1 MCSLC
6 GGDTPCGVCFWFVW
20 SLSSGSGPV
29 LRPFG
34 GVFDTPVDALFSNGL
49 RGPREGTGCVESVC
63 AVSLS
68 FAAAQRVVPR
78 PGFREVGE
86 WWWFENS
93 RAYLYYFFI
102 VNDCQSIVRFSRV
115 GSGRE
120 AFEGRWGFRAM
131 RLSL

>member
-34 GVFDTPVDALFSNGL
+34 GVFDTPVDALFCKGSRVV
-49 RGPREGTGCVESVC
+49 RGVPGCVDRQVR
-63 AVSLS
+63 VSLLL
-68 FAAAQRVVPR
+68 AAQHGGLA
-78 PGFREVGE
+78 PGDWGGLLVR
-86 WWWFENS
+86 WWFENS

-115 GSGRE
+115 GEWPG
-120 AFEGRWGFRAM
+120 G
-131 RLSL
+131 L

>member
-1 MCSLC
+1 MTRPGVGLWWGFSGGPVPC
-6 GGDTPCGVCFWFVW
+6 GGVR
-20 SLSSGSGPV
+20 
-29 LRPFG
+29 RPFSR
-34 GVFDTPVDALFSNGL
+34 VFDTPVDALSCKGS
-49 RGPREGTGCVESVC
+49 RGVREGPGCVESVC

-68 FAAAQRVVPR
+68 FAAARRVVPR

-115 GSGRE
+115 GEWPG
-120 AFEGRWGFRAM
+120 G
-131 RLSL
+131 L